1 MSINPEYY
9 HKYHIEWNGKEIQP
23 FSVLNDYT
31 FGIGNVI
38 KYLIRYKEKGGKE
51 DLEKAITYI
60 DLILED
66 KVLNSTEGY
75 DLALNSLKQRLIEDN
90 PLISL
95 LLKRNPTLVDLKEL
109 REEVLK
115 LINDYK

>member
-1 MSINPEYY
+1 MSINPKYY
-9 HKYHIEWNGKEIQP
+9 HKYHIEWNGKDIQP
-23 FSVLNDYT
+23 FSVLNTYP
-31 FGIGNVI
+31 FGAGNVI

-66 KVLNSTEGY
+66 AVLNYSDSY
-75 DLALNSLKQRLIEDN
+75 DSVLKSLKDSLIKDN
-90 PLISL
+90 PLLSHL
-95 LLKRNPTLVDLKEL
+95 FRENPTLADFIVL

-115 LINDYK
+115 LLKNYE

>member
-9 HKYHIEWNGKEIQP
+9 HKYHIELNGKDIQP

-31 FGIGNVI
+31 FGAGNVI

-66 KVLNSTEGY
+66 EILNSSDGY
-75 DLALNSLKQRLIEDN
+75 DSALNCLKDSLMKDN
-90 PLISL
+90 PLLSYL
-95 LLKRNPTLVDLKEL
+95 FKENPTLSDLKEL

-115 LINDYK
+115 LTKDYK